1 MIHCYFIVIEFSQRF
16 TMRRKKLMIP
26 SSHFP
31 RKRPIRAIAPEL
43 ISHVLTGHENS
54 VASSKH
60 EIAINR
66 PSRAGAEATS
76 LRKLFL
82 SRSILPFSLPLIL
95 YAECNE
101 FRVLSRACGLTELTV
116 AFSRRCTVCLLHRL
130 LLFHFCRSSTPS
142 ARLHFYA
149 RSVASTALYT
159 GNNEIASHLPFNL

>member
-16 TMRRKKLMIP
+16 TMRGKKLMIP

-54 VASSKH
+54 AASSKH

-66 PSRAGAEATS
+66 PSRARAEATS

-82 SRSILPFSLPLIL
+82 SRSLLPFSLLLIL

-116 AFSRRCTVCLLHRL
+116 AFSRRCTCVLAPPFAPFSLLP
-130 LLFHFCRSSTPS
+130 LFHPLRTFTLLCSLGCVDSIV
-142 ARLHFYA
+142 H
-149 RSVASTALYT
+149 
-159 GNNEIASHLPFNL
+159 GKQ